1 MNLSRR
7 MSLWSGRVPEL
18 AQSRRDPAVT
28 EPPRAL
34 QHAQPR
40 PPCLHFQ
47 LGGEGLDC
55 NCSPRAPH
63 SPAPS
68 WPCWERRD
76 RHRNVWA
83 QPMERTWW
91 EQPFL
96 KGSWN
101 IPDLD
106 LLSALG
112 LRVWQKGITR
122 LWPCPLLTA
131 ALTNTSQGLTQSL
144 FKGNTI
150 FPHKTFFKVYL
161 NLFFSVTASLGNKHI
176 KPLMICISKER
187 HYSAIINTNQFK
199 ILPIFGEELQHSCKQ
214 NL

>member
-1 MNLSRR
+1 
-7 MSLWSGRVPEL
+7 MSQCWH
-18 AQSRRDPAVT
+18 
-28 EPPRAL
+28 RAG
-34 QHAQPR
+34 QAR
-40 PPCLHFQ
+40 PWHSHR
-47 LGGEGLDC
+47 EH
-55 NCSPRAPH
+55 CSTH
-63 SPAPS
+63 SPDLPVCISSWEGKVWIGTAAPGPPTAPS
-68 WPCWERRD
+68 RPCRERRD
-76 RHRNVWA
+76 RHGNVWA
-83 QPMERTWW
+83 QPTERTRW
-91 EQPFL
+91 EQPVL

-161 NLFFSVTASLGNKHI
+161 NLLFSVTASLGNKHI

-187 HYSAIINTNQFK
+187 HYSAIINTNRFK